1 MSSNYRNHYLGGDE
15 ESRIEIIPMIDV
27 MMFLLVFF
35 VLIMLEMIQNAGI
48 EINIPQSSTAQ
59 KIETVELNIGINKEG
74 LYFIE
79 GKQVDPTKIN
89 QMIIDAKAD
98 KQKTVNVVISG
109 EETTSY
115 QNVVEVMDIVRT
127 AGVTSISLAT
137 EE

>member
-1 MSSNYRNHYLGGDE
+1 MASNYRNHYIGGEE

-59 KIETVELNIGINKEG
+59 KIESVELNIGINNEG
-74 LYFIE
+74 FYFVE
-79 GKQVDPTKIN
+79 GKQVDPTAITE
-89 QMIIDAKAD
+89 MIIEAKTD
-98 KQKTVNVVISG
+98 EKKTVSVVISG
-109 EETTSY
+109 EKTTSY
-115 QNVVEVMDIVRT
+115 QNVVEVMDIARS
-127 AGVTSISLAT
+127 AGVSAISLAT